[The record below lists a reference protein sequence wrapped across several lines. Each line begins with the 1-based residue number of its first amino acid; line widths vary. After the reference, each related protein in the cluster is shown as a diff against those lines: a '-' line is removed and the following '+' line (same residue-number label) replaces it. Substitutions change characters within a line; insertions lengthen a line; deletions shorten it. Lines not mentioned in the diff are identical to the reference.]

1 MINEASHWYRTLELN
16 PVDIESMRM
25 AATHC
30 HEKQDFHQAIYY
42 LRDIVRIYPNDLASW
57 ILLAKIEHQLGC
69 VHELAVTME
78 LTRLLKHSS
87 KELIRITAPL
97 FGEWLELGAQDS
109 FNSIKAERLIE
120 RGFFGPTADY
130 LQTHI
135 KAGTCP
141 PTAYS
146 LLAKALLFN
155 KELNTAERVIEHA
168 LKIEPTSPEIMT
180 QAARISFI
188 IGYKEKAATISSEA
202 IAHPNQSSECFAV
215 HSLILAD
222 VGQFKEAMSYLDI
235 GMRLEPSSELL
246 TVRALIKTKLG
257 LNEEAIEA
265 ANMSLQMNPNQGRT
279 WSLLGKLHTR
289 SKNIPKASASFARAI
304 RCDPANSSY
313 WDEYARTLMEQGAL
327 NDAEKVFEQAVKL
340 PNVLATGKINA
351 GLCKYKLGRNNE
363 AIELFEAA
371 RTQEPKNVTAL
382 TNLGTVYKEQE
393 QWQKSIACFDAAISF
408 LPNNA
413 SLHAARANSL
423 LGIANFAEA
432 QRSAEV
438 ALQLEPDNFL
448 SMTLLAGARIGLNDH
463 DGAKAILDK
472 LQPQAKTKE
481 LQYQLG
487 LFYSMLWSA
496 SNNWPS
502 LEACARSLLKIKP
515 DYNKAYSLLAS
526 ALRHQHRYSE
536 ATSVLES
543 LLKLNPNSA
552 NTVGDIGSLLA
563 YTGNTDEAVHYLERA
578 VKLEPDNLRLRTNL
592 CFWLNHSEKA
602 SASEIFNAHKAYG
615 EVVERN
621 FPPRKLPFTNQREP
635 QKKIRLGFVS
645 GDLFNH
651 AVANFLEPVI
661 SGIDKDQFELYF
673 YSNNSFKDSTT
684 DRLKT
689 YSSKWSIIHG
699 RSDTSVWEEI
709 RTDQIDILIDLSGH
723 TSRNRLPVF
732 SMRAAPIQMS
742 WIGYLGTTG
751 VREMDYF
758 PISKEIEFSGPVD
771 HLFTESLIRF
781 PSGIPFSPS
790 DDSPDISDL
799 PCLKN
804 GFFTFGSFNRP
815 SKISDFSILLWA
827 RVLRA
832 VPHSRMIVGAMT
844 DGLATAERIK
854 KVFENNG
861 ITGDRLTFI
870 PRSPMRKYLQSHADV
885 DLLLDTVPYGGG
897 TTTCHGLWMG
907 VPTVSYAG
915 EPLLTRLG
923 AFLLAKVGLNQFVAS
938 NQDDFVDRASY
949 WAQNTTEL
957 ATIRKELRQHPGLN
971 ADTSNRLIVRQY
983 EAAFRHAWS
992 AWCKGISHKSFAVSE

>member
-1 MINEASHWYRTLELN
+1 MMNETSQWYRALKLN

-25 AATHC
+25 AASYFYAQQ
-30 HEKQDFHQAIYY
+30 EFHQAIYY

-57 ILLAKIEHQLGC
+57 ILLAKIEHQLGWM
-69 VHELAVTME
+69 HELATTME
-78 LTRLLKHSS
+78 LTHLLKHFG
-87 KELIRITAPL
+87 KELNRIAAPL
-97 FGEWLELGAQDS
+97 FGEGLELGSQDRFS
-109 FNSIKAERLIE
+109 SIKAERLIE
-120 RGFFGPTADY
+120 RGFFGLAADY
-130 LQTHI
+130 LQKHI

-141 PTAYS
+141 PTARS
-146 LLAKALLFN
+146 ILAKALLFN
-155 KELNTAERVIEHA
+155 KEINIAARVIEHA
-168 LKIEPTSPEIMT
+168 LKIEPTNPEIKT
-180 QAARISFI
+180 QSARISFLNSD
-188 IGYKEKAATISSEA
+188 KKKAAAISCEA
-202 IAHPNQSSECFAV
+202 IAHANPSSECFAV

-222 VGQFKEAMSYLDI
+222 EGQFKEAMSYLDI
-235 GMRLEPSSELL
+235 GMRLDPSYELL

-279 WSLLGKLHTR
+279 WTLLGKLHARTQ
-289 SKNIPKASASFARAI
+289 NIAKASSSFARAI
-304 RCDPANSSY
+304 RCDPTNPSY
-313 WDEYARTLMEQGAL
+313 WDEYARTLMEQGDI

-340 PNVLATGKINA
+340 PGVMAMGKINA
-351 GLCKYKLGRNNE
+351 GLCKYKLGRSNE

-371 RTQEPKNVTAL
+371 RSQEPKNVTAL

-393 QWQKSIACFDAAISF
+393 QWQKSIACFDEAISL
-408 LPNNA
+408 LPKNA

-423 LGIANFAEA
+423 LGIANFSEA

-438 ALQLEPDNFL
+438 ALKLEPDNFM
-448 SMTLLAGARIGLNDH
+448 SMTMLAGARIGLNDH
-463 DGAKAILDK
+463 DGAKAILDN
-472 LQPQAKTKE
+472 LQPKSKTKE

-502 LEACARSLLKIKP
+502 LEACARSLLTIKP

-536 ATSVLES
+536 ATSVLHS

-563 YTGNTDEAVHYLERA
+563 YTGSTGEAIHYLERA
-578 VKLEPDNLRLRTNL
+578 VSLEPDNLRLRTNL
-592 CFWLNHSEKA
+592 CFWLNHYEKV
-602 SASEIFNAHKAYG
+602 SAAEIFNAHKAYG

-621 FPPRKLPFTNQREP
+621 FPPRKLSFTNQREP
-635 QKKIRLGFVS
+635 QKKLRLGFVS

-661 SGIDKDQFELYF
+661 SMIDKAQFELYF
-673 YSNNSFKDSTT
+673 YSNNPFKDSTT

-689 YSSKWSIIHG
+689 YSSKWSVIHS
-699 RSDTSVWEEI
+699 RSDASVWEEI
-709 RTDQIDILIDLSGH
+709 REDQIDILIDLSGH

-732 SMRAAPIQMS
+732 SMRAAPVQMS

-751 VREMDYF
+751 VKEMDYF
-758 PISKEIEFSGPVD
+758 PISKEIEFSGTVD
-771 HLFTESLIRF
+771 HLFTESLIKL
-781 PSGIPFSPS
+781 PLGIPFSPS

-799 PCLKN
+799 PSIKK

-815 SKISDFSILLWA
+815 SKISDSSILLWA
-827 RVLRA
+827 RVLLA
-832 VPHSRMIVGAMT
+832 VPNSRMLVGAMT
-844 DGLATAERIK
+844 DGPATTERIMN
-854 KVFENNG
+854 VFKNNG
-861 ITGDRLTFI
+861 ITGDRLKFI
-870 PRSPMRKYLQSHADV
+870 PRSPMRNYLESHADV
-885 DLLLDTVPYGGG
+885 DLLLDTIPYGGG

-907 VPTVSYAG
+907 VPTLSCAG

-923 AFLLAKVGLNQFVAS
+923 ALLLAKVGLNQFIATS
-938 NQDDFVDRASY
+938 HDDLVDRARY

-957 ATIRKELRQHPGLN
+957 AVIRKELRKHPNLN
-971 ADTSNRLIVRQY
+971 PDISNRVVVHQY

-992 AWCKGISHKSFAVSE
+992 AWCKGLSHQSFGVS